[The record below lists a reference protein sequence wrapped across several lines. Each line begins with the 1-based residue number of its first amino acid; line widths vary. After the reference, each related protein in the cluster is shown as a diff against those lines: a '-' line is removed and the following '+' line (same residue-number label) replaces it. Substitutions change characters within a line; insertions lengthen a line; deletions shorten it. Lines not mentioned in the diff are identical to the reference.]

1 MLVEKKRFPCNC
13 LTCKTKGDVLA
24 NYFSIVTADRN
35 LRWLAGLILAQVLL
49 IFIVFWPSDTRTKG
63 DLLFVDRTAVDI
75 TELKL
80 VEVEGE
86 HINLSKR
93 GNDWAMS
100 DADDFFVS
108 IDKVEPLITKLLE
121 LKTDRLVAT
130 TDNSHIRL
138 EVSSEKYKRK
148 IDIGWSDGTTDT
160 ILLGNS
166 AGSGATHFRLIS
178 QDEVYLTASLT
189 TWDAN
194 TTPSR
199 YIDTQYFVVE
209 KEDIVSIE
217 LKNEYGRFVLEKYD
231 GKWLYDGL
239 KEGEIFDQ
247 SAMDTFLVQA
257 SSIRMTSP
265 LGKSVKESYGFDD
278 PQAVLNVVV
287 NSEGERQRHTIKVGT
302 QLDDDYV
309 VSASTSEYY
318 ALVSSYN
325 GSNLVEK
332 IHSDFIETASDEE

>member
-1 MLVEKKRFPCNC
+1 LI
-13 LTCKTKGDVLA
+13 CKTKGNILQ
-24 NYFSIVTADRN
+24 NYFSIFTTDRN

-49 IFIVFWPSDTRTKG
+49 IFIVFWPSDTQTKG
-63 DLLFVDRTAVDI
+63 ELLFVDRADVDI
-75 TELKL
+75 TELQL
-80 VEVEGE
+80 VDVEGE
-86 HINLSKR
+86 HMNLSKR
-93 GNDWAMS
+93 ENDWAMS
-100 DADDFFVS
+100 NADDFFVS
-108 IDKVEPLITKLLE
+108 IDKVQPLITKLLE

-130 TDNSHIRL
+130 TDNSHINL

-148 IDIGWSDGTTDT
+148 IYIEWSDGTNDT

-166 AGSGATHFRLIS
+166 AGSGATHFRLMS

-217 LKNEYGRFVLEKYD
+217 LKNEHGRFVLEKHD

-239 KEGEIFDQ
+239 KEGEIFNQ

-265 LGKSVKESYGFDD
+265 LGKSEKESYGFDN
-278 PQAVLNVVV
+278 PQAVLSVVF
-287 NSEGERQRHTIKVGT
+287 NSGGEVQQHTIRVGS
-302 QLDDDYV
+302 QFDDDYV
-309 VSASTSEYY
+309 VSASNSEYY

-325 GSNLVEK
+325 GGNLAQK
-332 IHSDFIETASDEE
+332 MHSDFVETTSDEE